1 MNVYCNPINVPYN
14 YSFTK
19 DPRSNYRLSVY
30 REAADPSLV
39 LFRGRYYM
47 FASMNGCVWV
57 SDDLAHWESHLLPDN
72 IPIYDY
78 APDVTV
84 VGDWLYFTAS
94 NRGSPCSFFRTQDP
108 LNGPYEEIKGENDY
122 WDPNLFRDDDGRL
135 YFYWGCSN
143 STPIWGTELDPAT
156 MKPIGER
163 KELIFGDPYGH
174 GYERFGEDH
183 CERPKTE
190 AEIDALFDDF
200 LRECGENAAQIP
212 PETLPV
218 IRATFAGMPYIEGP
232 WMTKH
237 DGRYFLQYACP
248 GTELNIYADGVYV
261 SSSPLGPFSLAE
273 NNPYSYK
280 PGGFI
285 TGAGHGSTLEDRNG
299 SWWHCASMKIGAC
312 HIFERRVGLW
322 PAGFDADGELFCNQR
337 YGDWP
342 VSVERVSDD
351 PWADPEWMLL
361 SYGKKVSAS
370 SCAEGH
376 GAENAVDEKVQ
387 TWWKAAS
394 SEPDQWLC
402 VDLGEAMAVHA
413 VQINFADEPG
423 MQPVCP
429 GEYVQ
434 TPDTL
439 RFLDLKS
446 GGAIQWRLEVSSNGE
461 LWHTLKDNWE
471 AETDLCH
478 DLVIAEQGIVTRYIR
493 LAVRQVPYNA
503 VPCVS
508 GLRVFGRG
516 NGKKPPRPQVRAER
530 LEDLDFTVSA
540 EEAGDTLGF
549 NILWGHRPDK
559 LYHSYLVMGNK
570 LEGKQI
576 GAVVK
581 GRPVFIRVDAFNEN
595 GITQGEVLQTE
606 GNSAVPAP

>member
-1 MNVYCNPINVPYN
+1 MTVCCNPVNVSYK

-19 DPRSNYRLSVY
+19 DPRINYRLSVY

-39 LFRGRYYM
+39 LFKGRYYI

-57 SDDLAHWESHLLPDN
+57 SDDLAHWENRPLPQN
-72 IPIYDY
+72 MPIYDY

-94 NRGSPCSFFRTQDP
+94 NRGTPCSFFRTRDP
-108 LNGPYEEIKGENDY
+108 LNGPYEEIKGDRDY

-143 STPIWGTELDPAT
+143 STPVWGVELDPVT
-156 MKPIGER
+156 MKPVGER
-163 KELIFGDPYGH
+163 RELIFGNPYEH

-183 CERPKTE
+183 SERPKTE
-190 AEIDALFDDF
+190 EEIDALFEDY
-200 LRECGENAAQIP
+200 LRECGENVTQIP
-212 PETLPV
+212 SESLPV

-237 DGRYFLQYACP
+237 EGKYYLQYACP

-261 SSSPLGPFSLAE
+261 GDSPLGPFRSAE

-285 TGAGHGSTLEDRNG
+285 TGAGHGSTLEDKSG
-299 SWWHCASMKIGAC
+299 SWWHCASMQIGVC

-342 VSVERVSDD
+342 MELDALRAD
-351 PWADPEWMLL
+351 PWAEPEWMLL
-361 SYGKKVSAS
+361 SYGKRALAS

-376 GAENAVDEKVQ
+376 GAENAVDERVQ
-387 TWWKAAS
+387 TRWKAAS
-394 SEPDQWLC
+394 AKPGEWLC
-402 VDLGEAMAVHA
+402 VDLGEEMDVHA
-413 VQINFADEPG
+413 VQINFADDPELLPA
-423 MQPVCP
+423 CP
-429 GEYVQ
+429 GEFVQ

-439 RFLDLKS
+439 RFIDVMN
-446 GGAIQWRLEVSSNGE
+446 GGATQWRLEVSSDSVQ
-461 LWHTLKDNWE
+461 WQSVKDNWE
-471 AETDLCH
+471 AEIDLCH
-478 DLVIAEQGIVTRYIR
+478 DFIGFDQGLPTRYIR
-493 LAVRQVPYNA
+493 LTVRALPYGA
-503 VPCVS
+503 PPCVS

-516 NGKKPPRPQVRAER
+516 NGKKPSRPAVRAER
-530 LEDLDFTVSA
+530 LGDLDFLVSA
-540 EEAGDTLGF
+540 EDCAYTLGY

-559 LYHSYLVMGNK
+559 LYHSYLVMGNGLDRKRIGGIMKGQK
-570 LEGKQI
+570 LF
-576 GAVVK
+576 V
-581 GRPVFIRVDAFNEN
+581 RVDAFNES
-595 GITQGEVLQTE
+595 GITHGEVMEL
-606 GNSAVPAP
+606 